1 MARAYSPS
9 AKASTPSTRR
19 RRMNCPTVFGVTRNG
34 GVGERFR
41 APQFARFLETERIL
55 TQYVAVVFALR
66 VPMWQ
71 DSCNGIADAER
82 LTEADV
88 SIVSEAHGQRIGRMI
103 DEDRFPDIH
112 RVGESARGQRFDG
125 GEMAGLAGGCTGAGA
140 GAGMFGRA
148 ESCGDARMV
157 GAKSAQQK
165 QRSDRAA
172 AQTEVGILIH
182 RVLQAANRI
191 SLPAEVVRDGVV
203 ERLRGFVRSCYPKAL
218 GVRSH
223 QKASGVGACRILS
236 PAATEP
242 LTGRMA
248 PGRRRFRSTLSEPVM
263 ECG

>member
-1 MARAYSPS
+1 
-9 AKASTPSTRR
+9 
-19 RRMNCPTVFGVTRNG
+19 
-34 GVGERFR
+34 
-41 APQFARFLETERIL
+41 
-55 TQYVAVVFALR
+55 
-66 VPMWQ
+66 
-71 DSCNGIADAER
+71 
-82 LTEADV
+82 
-88 SIVSEAHGQRIGRMI
+88 
-103 DEDRFPDIH
+103 
-112 RVGESARGQRFDG
+112 
-125 GEMAGLAGGCTGAGA
+125 
-140 GAGMFGRA
+140 
-148 ESCGDARMV
+148 MV

-203 ERLRGFVRSCYPKAL
+203 ERLRGFVRSCYPQAL

-223 QKASGVGACRILS
+223 QTASVVGACRILS

-248 PGRRRFRSTLSEPVM
+248 AGRRRFRSTLSEPVM